1 MFISS
6 LKLLSLQ
13 ARKRNLRLVLPLALI
28 TTILAITVIVFV
40 FAYFSF
46 RKKLRCPVC
55 GSDAVEKIP
64 KQWVTS
70 PGDGFNES
78 PITLTS
84 HYRYKCRV
92 CQNEW
97 EDY

>member
-1 MFISS
+1 LDWF
-6 LKLLSLQ
+6 
-13 ARKRNLRLVLPLALI
+13 LPIALI
-28 TTILAITVIVFV
+28 ITILAIAVIVFV
-40 FAYFSF
+40 FASFFS

-55 GSDAVEKIP
+55 GSDAVEKTP

-70 PGDGFNES
+70 PENSWGEN
-78 PITLTS
+78 PVTLTS
-84 HYRYKCRV
+84 KYKYKCRV